1 MSKNSS
7 ENNDQAYSDLI
18 SNNNYDNDDFISF
31 QLDSNTINLYYSQF
45 VKYSKHIRDAYLFS
59 DIIEQIPQEISSIQ
73 QKFDI
78 QADSILYFFHLL
90 QQNLNIDENNN
101 EINYKQCVDLFKISN
116 YFEVR
121 KLTYQIKEYI
131 RRRNV
136 DVDFIVQMI
145 QYQDDTINE
154 TIGISNEINKEI
166 ENILVN
172 KIDECFMN
180 DKFIE
185 LPISIIYRIV
195 CQSCNKGLTSDNLYD
210 FIKRSINKLYVLFE
224 FLKLENLSENKFSEL
239 CEIYSNSDETTK
251 LHFNYL
257 KCNLLFYQRINE
269 SKKKLENQNQ
279 GMQKKLAKVET
290 ENQEQKGKIAEFES
304 IIGQLKKQLNDCLS
318 ENKQFRQQL
327 SDMEKIK
334 IQIEQEKNDLQKKID
349 EENEKIKGVV
359 TAHVKSGLL
368 INGEI
373 NIIFNES
380 GTSLD
385 TSMSKYIISQSNA
398 GTLGI
403 EAYAKGEP
411 ITSLKQKTID
421 CGGKAGTYYIRCI
434 VFGTNGKH
442 KELVSNAVTTSG
454 ESITFDYVGKPS
466 QILLTEGKYKL
477 EVWGA
482 KGGNGGGT
490 HPGSVQPGNGGL
502 GGYSTGCIN
511 LNKNERLY
519 VYVGGEGQTARMRDG
534 ETTNGSFPDGG
545 GTKTG
550 LYSGYTSVPGTGGGS
565 TSIRVSVDSL
575 YSRVIVAGG
584 GGGAGGD
591 CCNTD
596 HGGFGGGLNGGSCCY
611 CGSLKSQ
618 GSGTQTGSSCGLGN
632 GSNGD
637 PGTFG
642 LGATGR
648 YIKGHCSGG
657 GGGGGWYGGGSGG
670 HGGGIHC
677 SSGGGGS
684 GWIFIESNFNT
695 WKSNDSSNGG
705 QFILNNSYYLT
716 DATTLAGN
724 EQFPT
729 PTGNGKEIG
738 HSGNG
743 FAKITPK

>member
-269 SKKKLENQNQ
+269 SMKKLENQNQ
-279 GMQKKLAKVET
+279 KLYTIEY
-290 ENQEQKGKIAEFES
+290 
-304 IIGQLKKQLNDCLS
+304 CLS
-318 ENKQFRQQL
+318 F
-327 SDMEKIK
+327 
-334 IQIEQEKNDLQKKID
+334 
-349 EENEKIKGVV
+349 
-359 TAHVKSGLL
+359 
-368 INGEI
+368 
-373 NIIFNES
+373 
-380 GTSLD
+380 
-385 TSMSKYIISQSNA
+385 
-398 GTLGI
+398 
-403 EAYAKGEP
+403 
-411 ITSLKQKTID
+411 
-421 CGGKAGTYYIRCI
+421 
-434 VFGTNGKH
+434 
-442 KELVSNAVTTSG
+442 
-454 ESITFDYVGKPS
+454 
-466 QILLTEGKYKL
+466 
-477 EVWGA
+477 
-482 KGGNGGGT
+482 
-490 HPGSVQPGNGGL
+490 
-502 GGYSTGCIN
+502 
-511 LNKNERLY
+511 
-519 VYVGGEGQTARMRDG
+519 
-534 ETTNGSFPDGG
+534 
-545 GTKTG
+545 
-550 LYSGYTSVPGTGGGS
+550 
-565 TSIRVSVDSL
+565 
-575 YSRVIVAGG
+575 
-584 GGGAGGD
+584 
-591 CCNTD
+591 
-596 HGGFGGGLNGGSCCY
+596 
-611 CGSLKSQ
+611 
-618 GSGTQTGSSCGLGN
+618 
-632 GSNGD
+632 
-637 PGTFG
+637 
-642 LGATGR
+642 
-648 YIKGHCSGG
+648 
-657 GGGGGWYGGGSGG
+657 
-670 HGGGIHC
+670 
-677 SSGGGGS
+677 
-684 GWIFIESNFNT
+684 
-695 WKSNDSSNGG
+695 
-705 QFILNNSYYLT
+705 
-716 DATTLAGN
+716 
-724 EQFPT
+724 
-729 PTGNGKEIG
+729 
-738 HSGNG
+738 
-743 FAKITPK
+743 